1 LVIAF
6 LTEKNNGSG
15 GASPNFVSSTDRAL
29 TTETILTPLAP
40 ASILQPPLRPVG
52 SSWLLPFGCLC
63 VAATFV
69 AMPMLFLGNASGHDF
84 DFHVASWMDVAG
96 QWREGIVYPRWAE
109 WANWG
114 FGEPRFVFYPPAS
127 WVAGAALG
135 SVLPWR
141 MVPGTFIWLALV
153 LAGMSMWVLAREWL
167 PPPQAVVAA
176 LLYAVNPYNLVIVYY
191 RSDFAELLAGALFP
205 LLIWGV
211 LRAIAGEW
219 RSVSW
224 LAAIFAAIWLT
235 NAPAAVI
242 ATYSMVLM
250 ISVGCIARKNLRPLL
265 LGASAMAGG
274 FALAAFYILPA
285 ASERQWVQIAQAV
298 SGEVHPSRNFLF
310 TRINDPDFV
319 LFNSKV
325 SWIAVSVIAVTGIAA
340 IFAARKRREFA
351 ALWWILISVA
361 VASVLLMLPT
371 SLWLWNALPELRF
384 IQFPW
389 RWLEMLALSFA
400 FVLAVAIFSVR
411 SRRLSWTVTVVAF
424 VAISATAATI
434 IRNAYWDD
442 RDVPSIAVA
451 IASRG
456 GYEGTDEYA
465 PIGLTRLELP
475 GNPDDTERPAGVSP
489 NPAPRIEKLDHASN
503 VPEPASGIR
512 LHVERWTAE
521 RKVFTAESATPF
533 TLALRIADYPSWE
546 SQVDGRVRVTAR
558 PATSQILVPLAAG
571 DHRVEVSFRRTWDR
585 SAGDAISG
593 LAVVALL
600 GFSWVFRRRREA
612 TATVAGGE

>member
-1 LVIAF
+1 
-6 LTEKNNGSG
+6 
-15 GASPNFVSSTDRAL
+15 
-29 TTETILTPLAP
+29 
-40 ASILQPPLRPVG
+40 
-52 SSWLLPFGCLC
+52 
-63 VAATFV
+63 
-69 AMPMLFLGNASGHDF
+69 MPMLFLGNASGHDF

-114 FGEPRFVFYPPAS
+114 LGEPRFIFYPPAS
-127 WVAGAALG
+127 WIVGAALG
-135 SVLPWR
+135 SVVPWR
-141 MVPGTFIWLALV
+141 MVPGAFIWLALI
-153 LAGMSMWVLAREWL
+153 LAGMSMWILAREWL

-211 LRAIAGEW
+211 LPVVAGAW
-219 RSVSW
+219 RRVPS

-250 ISVGCIARKNLRPLL
+250 ILVGCIARKSLRPLL

-285 ASERQWVQIAQAV
+285 AWERRWVQIAQAV
-298 SGEVHPSRNFLF
+298 SREVHPSRNFLF

-325 SWIAVSVIAVTGIAA
+325 SWIAAGVIAITGIAA
-340 IFAARKRREFA
+340 IFAARRRRQFP
-351 ALWWILISVA
+351 ALWWILVSEA
-361 VASVLLMLPT
+361 VASVFLMLPT
-371 SLWLWNALPELRF
+371 SLWLWNTLPELRF

-389 RWLEMLALSFA
+389 RWLEMLAVAFA
-400 FVLAVAIFSVR
+400 FFLVPAIFSVR
-411 SRRLSWTVTVVAF
+411 SGRLSWILTVVSF
-424 VAISATAATI
+424 IAIAATAVTI
-434 IRNAYWDD
+434 VRDAYWDD
-442 RDVPSIAVA
+442 QDVPSIAAA
-451 IASRG
+451 IASRRG
-456 GYEGTDEYA
+456 FDGTDEYA
-465 PIGLTRLELP
+465 PIGLTRLNLP

-489 NPAPRIEKLDHASN
+489 NPAPRFEKFDHASN
-503 VPEPASGIR
+503 ALEPAEGIR

-521 RKVFTAESATPF
+521 RKLFTAESTSPV

-546 SQVDGRVRVTAR
+546 SQVDSSRIRVTAR
-558 PATSQILVPLAAG
+558 PATTQILVPLAAG
-571 DHRVEVSFRRTWDR
+571 EHRVEVRFRRTWDR
-585 SAGDAISG
+585 TAGDAISG
-593 LAVVALL
+593 LAAAALL
-600 GFSWVFRRRREA
+600 GFSWIFRRRREA
-612 TATVAGGE
+612 TITVTGGG

>member
-1 LVIAF
+1 
-6 LTEKNNGSG
+6 
-15 GASPNFVSSTDRAL
+15 
-29 TTETILTPLAP
+29 
-40 ASILQPPLRPVG
+40 
-52 SSWLLPFGCLC
+52 
-63 VAATFV
+63 
-69 AMPMLFLGNASGHDF
+69 MLFLGNASGHDF

-114 FGEPRFVFYPPAS
+114 FGEPRFIFYPPAS
-127 WVAGAALG
+127 WIAGAALG

-141 MVPGTFIWLALV
+141 IVPGAFIWLALI
-153 LAGMSMWVLAREWL
+153 LAGMSMWILSREWL

-211 LRAIAGEW
+211 LRIIEDEW
-219 RSVSW
+219 PRVPS
-224 LAAIFAAIWLT
+224 LAAIFGAIWLT

-250 ISVGCIARKNLRPLL
+250 LLVGCLARKSFRPLFH
-265 LGASAMAGG
+265 GASATAGG

-285 ASERQWVQIAQAV
+285 AWEQRWVQIAQAV
-298 SGEVHPSRNFLF
+298 AGEVHPSRNFLF

-325 SWIAVSVIAVTGIAA
+325 SWIAVGMIAVTGIAA
-340 IFAARKRREFA
+340 IFAARRRRA
-351 ALWWILISVA
+351 IGALWWILISAA
-361 VASVLLMLPT
+361 VVSVVLMLPT
-371 SLWLWNALPELRF
+371 SLWLWNVLPELRF

-400 FVLAVAIFSVR
+400 FVLVVAIFSLR
-411 SRRLSWTVTVVAF
+411 SRQLSWALTAVSF
-424 VAISATAATI
+424 VAIAVTAVTI
-434 IRNAYWDD
+434 ARGAYWDD
-442 RDVPSIAVA
+442 QDVPSLATA
-451 IASRG
+451 ISSHR

-465 PIGLTRLELP
+465 PIGLTRLNLP

-489 NPAPRIEKLDHASN
+489 NPVPRFEKFDHASN
-503 VPEPASGIR
+503 ALEPAAGIR

-521 RKVFTAESATPF
+521 RKVFTVESVTPV
-533 TLALRIADYPSWE
+533 TLALRIANYPSWE
-546 SQVDGRVRVTAR
+546 SQVDDSRIRVAAR
-558 PATSQILVPLAAG
+558 PGISQLLLPLAVG
-571 DHRVEVSFRRTWDR
+571 NHRVEVHFRRAWDR
-585 SAGDAISG
+585 SAADAISG
-593 LAVVALL
+593 LAVVTLL
-600 GFSWVFRRRREA
+600 GFSWVFRRRRQSA
-612 TATVAGGE
+612 ATVTGDG